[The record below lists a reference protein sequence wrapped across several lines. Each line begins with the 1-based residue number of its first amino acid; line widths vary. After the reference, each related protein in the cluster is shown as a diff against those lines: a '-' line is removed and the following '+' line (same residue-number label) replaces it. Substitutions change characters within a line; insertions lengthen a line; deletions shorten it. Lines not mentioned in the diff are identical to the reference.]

1 MTKNA
6 IADPVIGRGARGPW
20 KHKAER
26 AQMRLDKREAV
37 LLTAAEVFIE
47 RGFHGATLDE
57 VADRLHIT
65 KPTLYYYIKNKE
77 EIVFECSRIG
87 MTQIRDMALNVAA
100 QDGSVVDRLVAFMRR
115 YAELITTEFGMCS
128 IRVGIDPLNDEHR
141 QIVLGLRNEID
152 GALRTLI
159 AAGVADGSLVD
170 CDPKLASTTLLG
182 SLSSIAYWYRPD
194 GPLSRRQIA
203 ERCIAL
209 IAFGL
214 CGRKPEATS
223 DSPANP

>member
-6 IADPVIGRGARGPW
+6 IADPVIGKGARGPW
-20 KHKAER
+20 KHKTER

-87 MTQIRDMALNVAA
+87 MTQIRDMALAVAG
-100 QDGSVVDRLVAFMRR
+100 QEGSVVDRLVAFMRR

-182 SLSSIAYWYRPD
+182 SLSSIAYWYRAD
-194 GPLSRRQIA
+194 GPLSRKQIA

-223 DSPANP
+223 DCPANP